1 MIKNKKKSKKRIG
14 PKIRSGLKM
23 RKSSTYNVI
32 KKIWSDQKI
41 ACSENEKMSKKWE
54 VDYKCE

>member
-1 MIKNKKKSKKRIG
+1 MVEKWEKVPKSEVIKNKKKSKKRIG

-32 KKIWSDQKI
+32 KKF
-41 ACSENEKMSKKWE
+41 EVTKK
-54 VDYKCE
+54 